1 MRALKRFSNCMSKAL
16 NDTIVTH
23 DGIEH
28 AGYLSFLALLSL
40 FPFLVFLLA
49 FVGFIGQS
57 DLGVRFVG
65 LIMENA
71 IIPGDIRSA
80 LEPRLAEI
88 ISGPP
93 QGLLTFAILG
103 AIWTASSAVEG
114 LRTILNRAYRVN
126 TPPAYIWRR
135 ILSII
140 QFLMLTLAVVLAM
153 VGLVVVPLAWDY
165 VEHWLHLEGL
175 YNNPL
180 WNSLRYGFST
190 LILFLVVCALYVIIP
205 NIKQRWQR
213 AAPGATLVV
222 LLWIGS
228 GMLLSAYLR
237 HFEQVHLIYGSLGGT
252 IATLLFFY
260 ISAIIFVFGAEF
272 NYHLERS
279 YGNVIQ
285 EREKVGMKRWR
296 FQTRAKRQEHN
307 RARKFLRRSTKRRN
321 TKV

>member
-1 MRALKRFSNCMSKAL
+1 MNGFKRFRKCLGKAL
-16 NDTIVTH
+16 GDTIITH

-57 DLGVRFVG
+57 DLGIRFVS
-65 LIMENA
+65 LLMENA
-71 IIPGDIRSA
+71 IIPEDIRSA

-103 AIWTASSAVEG
+103 AVWTASSAVEG
-114 LRTILNRAYRVN
+114 LRTILNRAYRVD

-135 ILSII
+135 LLSIL
-140 QFLMLTLAVVLAM
+140 QFLILTLAVVLAM
-153 VGLVVVPLAWDY
+153 FMLVVMPVMWDSM
-165 VEHWLHLEGL
+165 EHWLALEGVFDH
-175 YNNPL
+175 PL
-180 WNSLRYGFST
+180 WSSLRYGFTT
-190 LILFLVVCALYVIIP
+190 LVLFLVVTILYVVIP
-205 NIKQRWQR
+205 NIKQKWQR
-213 AAPGATLVV
+213 AAPGASLVV
-222 LLWIGS
+222 VLWIGS

-237 HFEQVHLIYGSLGGT
+237 HFEQVHLIYGSLGGM

-260 ISAIIFVFGAEF
+260 IAAIILVFGAEF

-279 YGNVIQ
+279 YGHQIVEKESMNESRKRGRYQ
-285 EREKVGMKRWR
+285 TREKREAALKL
-296 FQTRAKRQEHN
+296 QKQ
-307 RARKFLRRSTKRRN
+307 KKRR
-321 TKV
+321 KWRSS

>member
-1 MRALKRFSNCMSKAL
+1 MNGFQRFRKCLGKAL
-16 NDTIVTH
+16 NDTVVTH

-57 DLGVRFVG
+57 ELGVRFVG
-65 LIMENA
+65 LIMQNA
-71 IIPGDIRSA
+71 IIPEDIRSA

-103 AIWTASSAVEG
+103 AVWTASSAVEG
-114 LRTILNRAYRVN
+114 LRTILNRAYRVD

-135 ILSII
+135 LLSIA
-140 QFLMLTLAVVLAM
+140 QFLMLTLATVLAM
-153 VGLVVVPLAWDY
+153 VALVVVPIIWDSM
-165 VEHWLHLEGL
+165 EHWLALEGVFDH
-175 YNNPL
+175 PL
-180 WNSLRYGFST
+180 WSSMRYGVTT
-190 LILFLVVCALYVIIP
+190 LLLFLVVTTLYVVIP

-260 ISAIIFVFGAEF
+260 ISAIILVFGAEF

-279 YGNVIQ
+279 YGHVIV
-285 EREKVGMKRWR
+285 EKEKIDKKKIGK
-296 FQTRAKRQEHN
+296 FQTALKRKG
-307 RARKFLRRSTKRRN
+307 RKRSRKE
-321 TKV
+321 

>member
-1 MRALKRFSNCMSKAL
+1 MNGFQRFRKCLGKAL
-16 NDTIVTH
+16 NDTVVTH

-57 DLGVRFVG
+57 ELGIRFVG
-65 LIMENA
+65 LIMQNA
-71 IIPGDIRSA
+71 IIPEDMRSA

-103 AIWTASSAVEG
+103 AVWTASSAVEG
-114 LRTILNRAYRVN
+114 LRTILNRAYRVD

-135 ILSII
+135 LLSIA
-140 QFLMLTLAVVLAM
+140 QFLMLTLATVLAM
-153 VGLVVVPLAWDY
+153 VALVVVPIIWDSM
-165 VEHWLHLEGL
+165 EHWLALEGVFDH
-175 YNNPL
+175 PL
-180 WNSLRYGFST
+180 WSSMRYGVTT
-190 LILFLVVCALYVIIP
+190 LLLFLVVTTLYVVIP

-222 LLWIGS
+222 LLWIGA
-228 GMLLSAYLR
+228 GMLLSSYLR

-260 ISAIIFVFGAEF
+260 ISAIILVFGAEF

-279 YGNVIQ
+279 YGHVIV
-285 EREKVGMKRWR
+285 EKEKIDKKKIGK
-296 FQTRAKRQEHN
+296 FQTALKRKS
-307 RARKFLRRSTKRRN
+307 RKRSRKE
-321 TKV
+321 